1 MGKLAIV
8 TGGNRGIGL
17 ALVRRLAREW
27 QGTGEVYLTAR
38 DEALGR
44 AAVAGLE
51 AEGLHP
57 LLHQLDVASPA
68 SIAAFAEHVRD
79 RHGGVDVLLL
89 NGAYAPRPDVP
100 ARLDARPMIET
111 NNLGAHRMIE
121 AFRPLLRDG
130 ARLVVVASGFG
141 TLASL
146 PPALHSRF
154 LDPAPDAAAVD
165 RIMSDYVTAAEA
177 GSDAA
182 EGWPAWVNAPSK
194 VGQVALVRAVA
205 ADMRAEAE
213 ARDIL
218 VNAVCPGWTVTDA
231 TRVYLERD
239 PRLIAKQPD
248 EAAED
253 VIWLATLP
261 PGTRAPYG
269 ELVRYRG
276 ILPFVPVP
284 KPDAVPKE

>member
-1 MGKLAIV
+1 MLNAGV
-8 TGGNRGIGL
+8 IGL
-17 ALVRRLAREW
+17 PFGAFASGMEPQLQVNLLGHALLHELLRPA
-27 QGTGEVYLTAR
+27 
-38 DEALGR
+38 
-44 AAVAGLE
+44 LE
-51 AEGLHP
+51 A
-57 LLHQLDVASPA
+57 SPD
-68 SIAAFAEHVRD
+68 SRV
-79 RHGGVDVLLL
+79 
-89 NGAYAPRPDVP
+89 
-100 ARLDARPMIET
+100 
-111 NNLGAHRMIE
+111 
-121 AFRPLLRDG
+121 
-130 ARLVVVASGFG
+130 VVVASGFG

-146 PPALHSRF
+146 PPALHPHF

-177 GSDAA
+177 GTDAA
-182 EGWPAWVNAPSK
+182 EGWPEWVNAPSK
-194 VGQVALVRAVA
+194 VGQVALMRAVA
-205 ADMRAEAE
+205 AEIRAEAE
-213 ARDIL
+213 VRDIL

-276 ILPFVPVP
+276 ILPFVPKP
-284 KPDAVPKE
+284 KPDAGLKG